1 MWVVGESEVWQE
13 QLGLRCRK
21 VFSVAVAEEPCTT
34 VFFAAAVEAL
44 SGEPYRKVVLLAV
57 ATFAPA
63 FVHTTVS
70 FVVVVVVVVE
80 ALCWERCTKVFFVV
94 VVVVVVVVH

>member
-1 MWVVGESEVWQE
+1 MRVVGESEVRQE

-70 FVVVVVVVVE
+70 FVVVVVVVV
-80 ALCWERCTKVFFVV
+80 VV
-94 VVVVVVVVH
+94 VAATVGDS

>member
-1 MWVVGESEVWQE
+1 M
-13 QLGLRCRK
+13 RCRK
-21 VFSVAVAEEPCTT
+21 VFSVAVAEEPGTA

-44 SGEPYRKVVLLAV
+44 SEEPYRKVVLLAV

-70 FVVVVVVVVE
+70 FVVVVVADATVGD
-80 ALCWERCTKVFFVV
+80 L
-94 VVVVVVVVH
+94 